1 MSVDG
6 LSNQFALDVQSLSRL
21 KHTASQSPEKGL
33 SQAADQFEAV
43 FLQMMLKSMR
53 DAIPQSDLLNSN
65 ATDTYTSMLDKQ
77 WAQKL
82 SGDIGLS
89 DMLVEQLQGRGIVG
103 RDDAVTRSDLI
114 AGIPRGTP
122 RVLSDPVV
130 PKDTAPK
137 DTVSKDT
144 VTKDDAAMQASGAS
158 SAGSATPDAAD
169 NRATRPSVAEAD
181 TGETRAA
188 PHVEEFLSRLRE
200 PAEAAAQDSGVPASL
215 ILAQA
220 ALETG
225 WGEREIPTRDGGN
238 SHNLF
243 GIKASDGWDGDAT
256 SIMTTEYVD
265 GRARQQ
271 SDDFRVYDSFEA
283 AFKDYAHL
291 IGDDPRYADV
301 VTASTAQNAARAL
314 QSGGYATDPN
324 YADKVI
330 EVMDQIDDGLESGP
344 ALASAS
350 ERSGTGEAADD
361 ADPYGMSRMPTGIF

>member
-6 LSNQFALDVQSLSRL
+6 LRNQFALDVQSLSRL
-21 KHTASQSPEKGL
+21 KHTASHSPEKGL

-53 DAIPQSDLLNSN
+53 DAIPQSDLLSSN
-65 ATDTYTSMLDKQ
+65 ETDTYTSMLDKQ

-82 SGDIGLS
+82 TGNIGLS

-103 RDDAVTRSDLI
+103 RDDDVTRSDLI

-122 RVLSDPVV
+122 KVLSDPVIPQEDGV
-130 PKDTAPK
+130 RKEE
-137 DTVSKDT
+137 
-144 VTKDDAAMQASGAS
+144 AATQADEAS
-158 SAGSATPDAAD
+158 SSRSTPPDVAA
-169 NRATRPSVAEAD
+169 NRETRPTGAEAD
-181 TGETRAA
+181 TGETRTA

-200 PAEAAAQDSGVPASL
+200 PAEAAAQASGVPASL

-225 WGEREIPTRDGGN
+225 WGEREIPTHSGGN

-243 GIKASDGWDGDAT
+243 GIKAGDSWDGDTT

-271 SDDFRVYDSFEA
+271 RDEFRVYDSFEA
-283 AFKDYAHL
+283 AFKDYAQL
-291 IGDDPRYADV
+291 IGNNPRYAGV
-301 VTASTAQNAARAL
+301 VTASTPENAARAL

-330 EVMDQIDDGLESGP
+330 DLMAQIDDGLASGP
-344 ALASAS
+344 ALASAA
-350 ERSGTGEAADD
+350 ERSGTSGEIGD
-361 ADPYGMSRMPTGIF
+361 ADPYGISRMPSGIF

>member
-89 DMLVEQLQGRGIVG
+89 DMLVEQLQGRGLVG
-103 RDDAVTRSDLI
+103 RDDDVTRSDLI

-130 PKDTAPK
+130 PKDDA
-137 DTVSKDT
+137 VS
-144 VTKDDAAMQASGAS
+144 KDDAATPASDAS
-158 SAGSATPDAAD
+158 SGSPDAAE
-169 NRATRPSVAEAD
+169 NRETRPSVAEAG
-181 TGETRAA
+181 TRETRAA

-243 GIKASDGWDGDAT
+243 GIKANDGWDGDAT

-283 AFKDYAHL
+283 AFKDYAQL
-291 IGDDPRYADV
+291 IGNNPRYAGV
-301 VTASTAQNAARAL
+301 VTASTPENAARAL

-330 EVMDQIDDGLESGP
+330 DVMAQIDDGLASGP
-344 ALASAS
+344 TLASAA
-350 ERSGTGEAADD
+350 ERSGTGAESDN
-361 ADPYGMSRMPTGIF
+361 ADPYGVSRMPTGIF

>member
-6 LSNQFALDVQSLSRL
+6 LKNQFALDVQSLSRL

-53 DAIPQSDLLNSN
+53 DAIPQSDLLSSN
-65 ATDTYTSMLDKQ
+65 ETDTYTSMLDKQ

-82 SGDIGLS
+82 TGNIGLS
-89 DMLVEQLQGRGIVG
+89 DMLVEQLQGRGLVG
-103 RDDAVTRSDLI
+103 RDDDVTRSDLI

-122 RVLSDPVV
+122 KVLSDPIIPQETV
-130 PKDTAPK
+130 PKGERLKGD
-137 DTVSKDT
+137 
-144 VTKDDAAMQASGAS
+144 
-158 SAGSATPDAAD
+158 ATPPNVEASPSPVSSTPLEVAA
-169 NRATRPSVAEAD
+169 NPETRATQAGAD

-188 PHVEEFLSRLRE
+188 PHVEAFLSRLRE
-200 PAEAAAQDSGVPASL
+200 PAEAAAKESGVPASL

-225 WGEREIPTRDGGN
+225 WGEREIPTHGGGN

-243 GIKASDGWDGDAT
+243 GIKAGDSWEGDTT

-271 SDDFRVYDSFEA
+271 RDEFRVYDSFAA
-283 AFKDYAHL
+283 AFKDYAQL
-291 IGDDPRYADV
+291 IGNNPRYAGV
-301 VTASTAQNAARAL
+301 VTASSPENAARAL

-330 EVMDQIDDGLESGP
+330 DVMAQIDDGLASGP
-344 ALASAS
+344 ALASAA
-350 ERSGTGEAADD
+350 ERSGTRGDVGD
-361 ADPYGMSRMPTGIF
+361 ADPYGVSRMPSGIF

>member
-21 KHTASQSPEKGL
+21 KHTASNSPEKGL
-33 SQAADQFEAV
+33 SQAADQFEAM

-53 DAIPQSDLLNSN
+53 DAIPQSDLLSSN
-65 ATDTYTSMLDKQ
+65 ETDTYTSMLDKQ

-82 SGDIGLS
+82 SGNIGLS

-103 RDDAVTRSDLI
+103 RDDDVTRSDLI

-130 PKDTAPK
+130 PKDNAGT
-137 DTVSKDT
+137 
-144 VTKDDAAMQASGAS
+144 QASDAS
-158 SAGSATPDAAD
+158 SARSAMSDVEE
-169 NRATRPSVAEAD
+169 NREARSSVAEAD
-181 TGETRAA
+181 TGDTRAA

-200 PAEAAAQDSGVPASL
+200 PAEAAAEDSGVPASL

-271 SDDFRVYDSFEA
+271 SDEFRVYDSFEA
-283 AFKDYAHL
+283 AFKDYAQL
-291 IGDDPRYADV
+291 IGNNPRYAGV
-301 VTASTAQNAARAL
+301 VTASTPENAARAL

-330 EVMDQIDDGLESGP
+330 DVMAQIDDGLESGP
-344 ALASAS
+344 ALASAA
-350 ERSGTGEAADD
+350 ERSGTLGEADNT
-361 ADPYGMSRMPTGIF
+361 DPYGVSRMPTGIF

>member
-21 KHTASQSPEKGL
+21 KHTASHSPEKGL

-53 DAIPQSDLLNSN
+53 DAIPQSDLLSSN
-65 ATDTYTSMLDKQ
+65 ETDTYTSMLDKQ

-82 SGDIGLS
+82 SGNIGLS

-103 RDDAVTRSDLI
+103 RDDDVTRSDLI

-122 RVLSDPVV
+122 RVLSDPII
-130 PKDTAPK
+130 PK
-137 DTVSKDT
+137 DTVAKE
-144 VTKDDAAMQASGAS
+144 DAATQASDAS
-158 SAGSATPDAAD
+158 SARSTTPEVAE
-169 NRATRPSVAEAD
+169 NRETRPSVAATN
-181 TGETRAA
+181 TGETRSA

-200 PAEAAAQDSGVPASL
+200 PAEAAAQESGVPASL

-243 GIKASDGWDGDAT
+243 GIKASDGWDGDDT

-283 AFKDYAHL
+283 AFKDYAQL
-291 IGDDPRYADV
+291 IGNNPRYAGV
-301 VTASTAQNAARAL
+301 VTASTPENAARAL

-330 EVMDQIDDGLESGP
+330 DVMAQIDEGLASGP
-344 ALASAS
+344 ALARAT
-350 ERSGTGEAADD
+350 EPSGAGAEADN
-361 ADPYGMSRMPTGIF
+361 ADPYGVSRMPTGIF

>member
-21 KHTASQSPEKGL
+21 KHTASHSPEKGL

-53 DAIPQSDLLNSN
+53 DAIPQSDLLSSN
-65 ATDTYTSMLDKQ
+65 ETDTYTSMLDKQ

-82 SGDIGLS
+82 SGNIGLS

-103 RDDAVTRSDLI
+103 RDDDVTRSDLI

-130 PKDTAPK
+130 PKDDVVAK
-137 DTVSKDT
+137 G
-144 VTKDDAAMQASGAS
+144 DAATQASDAS
-158 SAGSATPDAAD
+158 SARATMPEVAE
-169 NRATRPSVAEAD
+169 NRETRPSVAEAA

-188 PHVEEFLSRLRE
+188 PHVEGFLSRLRE

-283 AFKDYAHL
+283 AFKDYAQL
-291 IGDDPRYADV
+291 IGNNPRYAGV
-301 VTASTAQNAARAL
+301 VTASTPENAARAL

-330 EVMDQIDDGLESGP
+330 DVMAQIDEGLASGP
-344 ALASAS
+344 ALASAA
-350 ERSGTGEAADD
+350 ERSGTGSEADSV
-361 ADPYGMSRMPTGIF
+361 DPYGVSRMPTGIF

>member
-21 KHTASQSPEKGL
+21 KHTASNSPEKGL

-53 DAIPQSDLLNSN
+53 DAIPQSDLLSSN
-65 ATDTYTSMLDKQ
+65 ETDTYTSMLDKQ

-103 RDDAVTRSDLI
+103 RDDDVTRSDLI

-130 PKDTAPK
+130 PKD
-137 DTVSKDT
+137 
-144 VTKDDAAMQASGAS
+144 DAATPASDAS
-158 SAGSATPDAAD
+158 SARSAMPDVEE
-169 NRATRPSVAEAD
+169 NRETRSSVAEAD
-181 TGETRAA
+181 TGDTRAA

-200 PAEAAAQDSGVPASL
+200 PAEAAAEDSGVPASL

-243 GIKASDGWDGDAT
+243 GIKASDGWEGDAT

-283 AFKDYAHL
+283 AFKDYAQL
-291 IGDDPRYADV
+291 IGNNPRYAGV
-301 VTASTAQNAARAL
+301 VTASTPENAARAL

-330 EVMDQIDDGLESGP
+330 DVMAQIDDGLEGGP
-344 ALASAS
+344 ALASAA
-350 ERSGTGEAADD
+350 ERSGSAGEADNS
-361 ADPYGMSRMPTGIF
+361 DPYGVSRMPTGIF

>member
-21 KHTASQSPEKGL
+21 KHTASHSPEKGL

-89 DMLVEQLQGRGIVG
+89 DMLVEQLQGRGLVG
-103 RDDAVTRSDLI
+103 RDDDVTRSDLI

-130 PKDTAPK
+130 PKD
-137 DTVSKDT
+137 
-144 VTKDDAAMQASGAS
+144 DAATQVSDAS
-158 SAGSATPDAAD
+158 SARSATPDAAD
-169 NRATRPSVAEAD
+169 NRETRPSVAEAD
-181 TGETRAA
+181 TRETRAA
-188 PHVEEFLSRLRE
+188 PHVEEFVSRLRE

-243 GIKASDGWDGDAT
+243 GIKASDSWDGDAT

-271 SDDFRVYDSFEA
+271 SDEFRVYDSFEA
-283 AFKDYAHL
+283 AFKDYAQL
-291 IGDDPRYADV
+291 IGNNPRYAGV
-301 VTASTAQNAARAL
+301 VTASTPENAARAL

-330 EVMDQIDDGLESGP
+330 DVMAQIDDGLANGP
-344 ALASAS
+344 ALASAA
-350 ERSGTGEAADD
+350 ERSGTSGEADNT
-361 ADPYGMSRMPTGIF
+361 DPYGVSRMPTGIF